1 MQEEWRPVRV
11 RGVDF
16 TGYYEVSNLGRIK
29 KLPTTSLDGR
39 CHLKERIM
47 KPTLDKKGYL
57 TVNLLKDGKRYTR
70 VFVHRIVAEAF
81 IPNPENLPIVNHKD
95 FDILNCRVDNLEWTT
110 MQGNYDYSAKRGRYV
125 RTAVWNE
132 HITKTLRST
141 MGKPIIGTQ
150 MDGGAE
156 ITLSSLNQCRE
167 YGFQPSCVSNC
178 CKGKR
183 RQTGGYTWRYADEK
197 NLKQTR

>member
-81 IPNPENLPIVNHKD
+81 IPNPNNLPQVGHRDDLPLKTNNHVGNLYWTTNKENANTIGRKED
-95 FDILNCRVDNLEWTT
+95 CQRHIWAFVITTRGRLYVKVWCIRFIFYWILNIWEFLFKVYFLT
-110 MQGNYDYSAKRGRYV
+110 
-125 RTAVWNE
+125 
-132 HITKTLRST
+132 
-141 MGKPIIGTQ
+141 
-150 MDGGAE
+150 
-156 ITLSSLNQCRE
+156 
-167 YGFQPSCVSNC
+167 
-178 CKGKR
+178 
-183 RQTGGYTWRYADEK
+183 
-197 NLKQTR
+197 

>member
-1 MQEEWRPVRV
+1 MTNAQSAIEEWRDIPGTDGMYQLSNYGKVRSRV
-11 RGVDF
+11 KGDWHLMSMHQNSQ
-16 TGYYEVSNLGRIK
+16 GYNRVQLSYPK
-29 KLPTTSLDGR
+29 KR
-39 CHLKERIM
+39 KA
-47 KPTLDKKGYL
+47 
-57 TVNLLKDGKRYTR
+57 
-70 VFVHRIVAEAF
+70 FVHRLVAEAF

-110 MQGNYDYSAKRGRYV
+110 LQGNYDYSANRGRYV

-150 MDGGAE
+150 LDGGAE

-183 RQTGGYTWRYADEK
+183 RQTGRYTWRYADEK